1 MALLQVGS
9 TAPSFK
15 GQNLTGPDFSLDSLK
30 GKKSVVLVF
39 APDQISPAQATQTM
53 SVYNQHRDSTEVV
66 AFSRANLSVA
76 MLKMF
81 MQQFGIKFP
90 VVLDP
95 KQEIYKLYGVDKPVV
110 LYSINK
116 EGQITA
122 VSELDPKTLNLTQVE
137 EAIEKAK

>member
-1 MALLQVGS
+1 MALLQVGN

-39 APDQISPAQATQTM
+39 APDQISPAQANQTM
-53 SVYNQHRDSTEVV
+53 SVYNKHRDSTEVV

-81 MQQFGIKFP
+81 MQQFGIQFP

-95 KQEIYKLYGVDKPVV
+95 KQEIYKLYGVEKPVV

-116 EGQITA
+116 DGQITA
-122 VSELDPKTLNLTQVE
+122 VSELDPKTLNLAQVE

>member
-15 GQNLTGPDFSLDSLK
+15 GQNLTGPDISLDSLK
-30 GKKSVVLVF
+30 GKKAIVLVF
-39 APDQISPAQATQTM
+39 APDQISPAQANQTM
-53 SVYNQHRDSTEVV
+53 SVYNKHRDTTEVV

-81 MQQFGIKFP
+81 MQQFGIQFP

-95 KQEIYKLYGVDKPVV
+95 KQEIYKLYGVEKPVV

-116 EGQITA
+116 DGQITA
-122 VSELDPKTLNLTQVE
+122 VSELEPKTLNLAQVE
-137 EAIEKAK
+137 DAIEKAK